1 MAITLCRRSGFL
13 CCWVYTHAR
22 SPARRCSPRSRRHR
36 GRGGNRRFS
45 RSGLWA
51 DSFIRP
57 GVAACR

>member
-1 MAITLCRRSGFL
+1 TLCRRSGFL

-22 SPARRCSPRSRRHR
+22 SPARRCSPRSRRHG

-45 RSGLWA
+45 RSDLWA
-51 DSFIRP
+51 DRFIRP